1 MTPEQRDQ
9 IVSIIAENNDLT
21 LATLRQDGY
30 PQATTV
36 SYASDGL
43 TIYFGT
49 MGTSQKAKNIAFC
62 DKVSVAIDSPYTNWE
77 EIRSV
82 SLGGKAQVVKDTD
95 EFEKVSNLLM
105 KKFPEAAKYE
115 SEFEAEMEDFV
126 FIRIEPEVISL
137 LDYRKGFGH
146 TELVEV

>member
-9 IVSIIAENNDLT
+9 IVSITADTNDLT
-21 LATLRQDGY
+21 LATLREDGY

-49 MGTSQKAKNIAFC
+49 MGASQKVKNIAFC
-62 DKVSVAIDSPYTNWE
+62 DKVSVAIDCPYANWE

-82 SLGGKAQVVKDTD
+82 SLGGKVHVVKDAD
-95 EFEKVSNLLM
+95 EFEKASKLLM

-115 SEFEAEMEDFV
+115 SEFKAELEDFV

-137 LDYRKGFGH
+137 LDYSKGFGH
-146 TELVEV
+146 TKLVEV

>member
-9 IVSIIAENNDLT
+9 IVSIIADTNDLT
-21 LATLRQDGY
+21 LATLREDGY

-49 MGTSQKAKNIAFC
+49 MGASQKVKNIAFC
-62 DKVSVAIDSPYTNWE
+62 DKVSVAIDCPYANWE

-82 SLGGKAQVVKDTD
+82 SLGGKAHVVKDAD
-95 EFEKVSNLLM
+95 EIEKASKLLM

-115 SEFEAEMEDFV
+115 SEFKAELEDFV

-137 LDYRKGFGH
+137 LDYIKGFGH